1 MPSGSSYRPGDIIRM
16 YNGKTVEVAN
26 TDAEGRIIL
35 ADSLAFGIRTYDPKA
50 IIDVATLTGA
60 AIIALGANVGGAISN
75 NIPFMDKLKKASEKT
90 GEKLWELPLYEEF
103 HDQIKSNVA
112 DIKNLGGRQ
121 GGAITAC
128 GIFG

>member
-1 MPSGSSYRPGDIIRM
+1 MPSGHSYRPGDIIRM

-60 AIIALGANVGGAISN
+60 GDNRIGSEHYGSN
-75 NIPFMDKLKKASEKT
+75 
-90 GEKLWELPLYEEF
+90 
-103 HDQIKSNVA
+103 Q
-112 DIKNLGGRQ
+112 Q
-121 GGAITAC
+121 
-128 GIFG
+128 